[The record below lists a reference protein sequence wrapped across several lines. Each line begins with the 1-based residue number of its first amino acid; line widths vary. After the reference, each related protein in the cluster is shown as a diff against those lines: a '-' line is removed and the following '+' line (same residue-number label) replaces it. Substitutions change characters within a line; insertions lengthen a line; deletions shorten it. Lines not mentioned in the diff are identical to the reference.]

1 MSVELEST
9 SAMDSEALD
18 SDQPQYRALNSA
30 AVAALVLGL
39 LSLAAFCD
47 YWLVSVPLAGVVWG
61 CIALRE
67 VRSRRSELTGVGLAW
82 VGLLLSTVMI
92 AAGPA
97 AVYYQEVSPVPAGY
111 AMIGYDELQPNK
123 NVAGELV
130 PKSAF
135 ALDGKKVYIKGYVFA
150 GSQNSGI
157 RKFLLVRDAG
167 TCCFGG
173 NPKVTDRIVVSLDSP
188 TGMMYTKQVARVAGV
203 FRVSPSVAPNGVGAV
218 YYRLDNAELR

>member
-1 MSVELEST
+1 M
-9 SAMDSEALD
+9 
-18 SDQPQYRALNSA
+18 
-30 AVAALVLGL
+30 
-39 LSLAAFCD
+39 SLAAFCD

-111 AMIGYDELQPNK
+111 AMIGYDEFQPNK

-157 RKFLLVRDAG
+157 TQIPAGARCRHVLLRRQPQSDRSDRGFAG
-167 TCCFGG
+167 QPDRNDVHEAGRAGGWRVPCLSQRGPQRGRRGVLSFGQCG
-173 NPKVTDRIVVSLDSP
+173 IAMNNAN
-188 TGMMYTKQVARVAGV
+188 TGLNVEQRLPAAAVIE
-203 FRVSPSVAPNGVGAV
+203 SPS
-218 YYRLDNAELR
+218 